1 MKKTFLIITL
11 FITGI
16 CFGQDEI
23 IHISK
28 THQDGTPKKVILY
41 ERLNDNLRSDNPFR
55 ILDKFSYDEKGKYIR
70 LRLTGDAK
78 KAERII
84 IGNWASQDES
94 VDDYVTFN
102 KDGSYDVYTDSEL
115 DEDESGVWLLTQ
127 EGDDIIFLYKEN
139 ERNQYRGEKIV
150 FTNKN
155 QFVIGSDTYNRK
167 K

>member
-84 IGNWASQDES
+84 IGNWGSDES

-102 KDGSYDVYTDSEL
+102 KDRSYDVYEDSEL

-127 EGDDIIFLYKEN
+127 EGDDIILLYKEHG
-139 ERNQYRGEKIV
+139 RDQYMTDKIV

-155 QFVIGSDTYNRK
+155 QFVLSSKTFNRK